1 MSTLDWLVTHP
12 SIAFSTA
19 DAAASEA
26 DFLVVPVLEDDD
38 RPDLASVDALSGG
51 ELGRARARREFR
63 AKPYETLAASTTGAA
78 APRVLYVGAGKGAT
92 FDTERL
98 RRVATAGA
106 LVARQRGGG
115 RVAFVLRAPLG
126 GEAAA
131 AAQAA
136 AEGLVLAALD
146 TDVRRTQPRETA
158 VLTVGTV
165 VAPGGAADLA
175 GAVDRGRILGLAC
188 NLARWMSNEPGNALT
203 PLGLAEVART
213 LLAGTSVVVDVLE
226 PPRLEQLGMRLL
238 LGVGQGSAN
247 PPCLVAMRYTPP
259 GGQTTPVLGLI
270 GKGVTF
276 DTGGISI
283 KPSESMEKMKH
294 DMTGGAS
301 VVAAMWAVAA
311 LAPPIP
317 VLGVVPAAENM
328 PGGRA
333 IRPGDIL
340 TSASGKTVEINNTDA
355 EGRLILA
362 DALWYARQQG
372 ATHLVDV
379 ATLTGA
385 IVVALGT
392 QYAGL
397 FAWPESWGAFVR
409 AAAARAGD
417 RVWPMP
423 VHEDFL
429 ELLKSEYADLVNTG
443 GRAGG
448 AISAAMFLKEFT
460 GEAPWAHLDIAGTAW
475 ADEAKPWQPKGATGV
490 SVRTLVELAFT
501 STGW

>member
-12 SIAFSTA
+12 SITFSSA
-19 DAAASEA
+19 DATVSEA

-63 AKPYETLAASTTGAA
+63 AKPYEMLAASTTGAA
-78 APRVLYVGAGKGAT
+78 APRVLYVGAGKSAT

-106 LVARQRGGG
+106 LVVRQRGGG
-115 RVAFVLRAPLG
+115 RVAFVLRASPG
-126 GEAAA
+126 GDAAA

-146 TDVRRTQPRETA
+146 TDVRRTQPREA
-158 VLTVGTV
+158 AALTGGTI
-165 VAPGGAADLA
+165 VAPGGPAALA
-175 GAVDRGRILGLAC
+175 GAVDRGRILGAAC
-188 NLARWMSNEPGNALT
+188 NVARWMSNEPGNALT
-203 PLGLAEVART
+203 PLGLAEAART
-213 LLAGTSVVVDVLE
+213 LLADTPVVVDVIE

-259 GGQTTPVLGLI
+259 GGPATPVLGLV

-301 VVAAMWAVAA
+301 VIAAMWAVAA
-311 LAPPIP
+311 LAAPIS

-362 DALWYARQQG
+362 DALWYTRQQG

-392 QYAGL
+392 HYTGL
-397 FAWPESWGAFVR
+397 FAWPESWGAAVR

-423 VHEDFL
+423 VHDDFL

-443 GRAGG
+443 GRPGG
-448 AISAAMFLKEFT
+448 AISAAMFLKEFS

-475 ADEAKPWQPKGATGV
+475 ADETKPWQPKGATGV

-501 STGW
+501 SAGW

>member
-1 MSTLDWLVTHP
+1 MSTLDWLATHP
-12 SIAFSTA
+12 SITFSTA
-19 DAAASEA
+19 DAAGAEA

-51 ELGRARARREFR
+51 ELGRARGRREFR
-63 AKPYETLAASTTGAA
+63 GKPYEMLAASTSGAA
-78 APRVLYVGAGKGAT
+78 APRVLYVGAGKGAA

-106 LVARQRGGG
+106 LAARQRGGG
-115 RVAFVLRAPLG
+115 RVAIVLRAADG
-126 GEAAA
+126 RETAA

-146 TDVRRTQPRETA
+146 TDVRRTQPRDA
-158 VLTVGTV
+158 AALTSGAV
-165 VAPGGAADLA
+165 VAPGGSPALAAV
-175 GAVDRGRILGLAC
+175 VDRGRTLGVAC
-188 NLARWMSNEPGNALT
+188 NIARWMSNEPGNALT
-203 PLGLAEVART
+203 PLGLAEVARA
-213 LLAGTSVVVDVLE
+213 LLAGTSVAVDVLE
-226 PPRLEQLGMRLL
+226 RPRLEELGMGLL

-247 PPCLVAMRYTPP
+247 PPCLIAMRYTPP
-259 GGQTTPVLGLI
+259 GGRTTPVLGLV

-317 VLGVVPAAENM
+317 VLGLVPAAENM

-340 TSASGKTVEINNTDA
+340 TSASGKTVEVNNTDA

-372 ATHLVDV
+372 ATHLVDI

-392 QYAGL
+392 QYSGL
-397 FAWPESWGAFVR
+397 FAWPDAWGAVVR

-429 ELLKSEYADLVNTG
+429 ELLKSDYADLVNTG
-443 GRAGG
+443 GRPAG

-501 STGW
+501 SAEW